1 MASGSVTELARPGSH
16 LLVPR
21 EQRLPFSPHDRLG
34 LGIVWLADPV
44 RSSQCAGTDR
54 HERFSP
60 PPGHVVLMAWVAADQ
75 QGDPAAGVVH
85 HDRRW
90 VTLLVGR
97 DPRHQHDVAWGWAE
111 ALMTIRSGTL
121 RRSDRSASHTLYRP
135 SRP

>member
-21 EQRLPFSPHDRLG
+21 EQRLPFGPHDRLG

-75 QGDPAAGVVH
+75 QGDPAAVVVH
-85 HDRRW
+85 AA
-90 VTLLVGR
+90 
-97 DPRHQHDVAWGWAE
+97 PRG
-111 ALMTIRSGTL
+111 
-121 RRSDRSASHTLYRP
+121 ASHALCGEPVDTYGESWPFPAQEWSAERPRCPYCARLLYEG
-135 SRP
+135 